1 MIVAILSSCS
11 TTSSL
16 LVVVWWS
23 CQSTTQQA
31 CTTHEY
37 KLYSIALHR
46 THSAYNDVEWDGIS
60 GAIVLAYIY
69 SNINDT
75 NNIIEVE
82 PDATQMIFPNTPI
95 HIYWSFVLFSYCIY
109 CIAGHFSQQC
119 WNGTQIAEQ
128 KISRL
133 GVFVPIWPGPA
144 ALNNASHHNNKTPTH
159 HIQIKHL
166 A

>member
-95 HIYWSFVLFSYCIY
+95 HIYWSFVLFSYCILHRRTFLSTMLKWHTNCGTKNKSIRCICPHMAWPGSVKQ
-109 CIAGHFSQQC
+109 CIASQ
-119 WNGTQIAEQ
+119 
-128 KISRL
+128 
-133 GVFVPIWPGPA
+133 
-144 ALNNASHHNNKTPTH
+144 
-159 HIQIKHL
+159 
-166 A
+166 